1 MDKIFI
7 KQLRFDC
14 IIGIYPRERV
24 EPQPLLIDLEMA
36 CDIRPAAETRDLNLS
51 LNYAA
56 ISESIIGYCQAAK
69 AELLETLA
77 EELWTHLRSE
87 FGVIGIKLTIHK
99 PKAVPEASS
108 VGVCIIRGQFFGS
121 QE

>member
-7 KQLRFDC
+7 NQLGFDC
-14 IIGIYPRERV
+14 IIGIYARERI

-36 CDIRPAAETRDLNLS
+36 CDIRPAAQNNDLDAS

-56 ISESIIGYCQAAK
+56 ISESIINFCQQAQ

-77 EELWTHLRSE
+77 EQLWSHLQSE
-87 FGVIGIKLTIHK
+87 FNILGVKLTIHK
-99 PKAVPEASS
+99 PNAVPEAKS
-108 VGVCIIRGQFFGS
+108 VGVSIIRGDFS
-121 QE
+121 

>member
-7 KQLRFDC
+7 NQLSFDC
-14 IIGIYPRERV
+14 IIGIYARERV

-36 CDIRPAAETRDLNLS
+36 CDIRTAALNNDLSAS

-56 ISESIIGYCQAAK
+56 ISDSIISFCQQAQ

-77 EELWTHLRSE
+77 EQLWAHLKSE
-87 FGVIGIKLTIHK
+87 FGISGIKLAIHK
-99 PKAVPEASS
+99 PNAVPEAKS
-108 VGVCIIRGQFFGS
+108 VGVSIVRGDIS
-121 QE
+121 